1 MTTAHIDAKTVMA
14 LRQKTGLGFGD
25 CRTALAETGGDM
37 AKAEALLREKLK
49 DKMDSRSDRAAGQGA
64 VAVAIEG
71 GKGAIVEVRAETD
84 FTARNDEFVAMVKDV
99 AKMALALPAGE
110 ATASDAITKRVD
122 DIRIKTGENISF
134 GRAVVYH
141 GGHFGS
147 YVHHDGKLGVLMQ
160 YEGELDA
167 ETAKGIC
174 QHIAGA
180 LELPQ
185 AVDES
190 GLPPTLV
197 AEKKAQAR
205 GDTLL
210 GQDIDMPSIFDK
222 LRDCLSSC
230 TAQHDGRC
238 RPLSFFDERKSRP
251 CVARECFRITGSLER
266 HAALPQQ
273 RLKCFRALQV
283 VLLG

>member
-25 CRTALAETGGDM
+25 CRTALTETGGDM

-71 GKGAIVEVRAETD
+71 GKAAIVEVRAETD
-84 FTARNDEFVAMVKDV
+84 FTARNDEFVAMAKDV
-99 AKMALALPAGE
+99 ATMALALPAGE
-110 ATASDAITKRVD
+110 AVASDAITKRVD

-134 GRAVVYH
+134 GRGVTYH

-190 GLPPTLV
+190 GLPATLV
-197 AEKKAQAR
+197 TEKKAQAR
-205 GDTLL
+205 AEAEATGKPAPIVEKMAEGKVRKMIDELTLV
-210 GQDIDMPSIFDK
+210 GQPY
-222 LRDCLSSC
+222 CW
-230 TAQHDGRC
+230 
-238 RPLSFFDERKSRP
+238 DEKKRIGELLPKGTKILAF
-251 CVARECFRITGSLER
+251 ARVRVGGGS
-266 HAALPQQ
+266 
-273 RLKCFRALQV
+273 
-283 VLLG
+283 